1 MKDFIVASA
10 SPRRREIL
18 EMGGFTFKILPS
30 DCDENVS
37 ADLSPEETVKELAE
51 RKALSVLEENPDS
64 VVLGCDTVVAMDDKI
79 LGKPEN
85 REDAFNMIKVLSGK
99 THRVCTGVCIASK
112 ERKESFVSVS
122 EVEFYEISDET
133 AKSYVATGESD
144 DKAGAYGIQGL
155 GGMLVK
161 AIKGD
166 YYTIV
171 GLPFSETARV
181 LHSFGIKG
189 KIEF

>member
-30 DCDENVS
+30 DCDENIS
-37 ADLSPEETVKELAE
+37 ADLSPEETVKELSE
-51 RKALSVLEENPDS
+51 RKALSVLAENPDA
-64 VVLGCDTVVAMDDKI
+64 VVLGCDTVVAMDHKI
-79 LGKPEN
+79 LGKPES
-85 REDAFNMIKVLSGK
+85 REDAFNMIKALSGK
-99 THRVCTGVCIASK
+99 THRVCTGVCVASK
-112 ERKESFVSVS
+112 EKKESFVSVS

-133 AKSYVATGESD
+133 AESYVATGESD

-181 LHSFGIKG
+181 LHSFGLKG

>member
-30 DCDENVS
+30 DCDENIS
-37 ADLSPEETVKELAE
+37 ADLSPEETVKELSE
-51 RKALSVLEENPDS
+51 RKALSVLDENPDA
-64 VVLGCDTVVAMDDKI
+64 VVLGCDTVVAMDHKI

-85 REDAFNMIKVLSGK
+85 RKDAFNMIKALSGK
-99 THRVCTGVCIASK
+99 THRVCTGVCVASK
-112 ERKESFVSVS
+112 EKKESFVSVS

-133 AKSYVATGESD
+133 AESYVATGESD

-181 LHSFGIKG
+181 LHSFGLKG